1 MPIDFPSGMFSR
13 NTAKLSTRL
22 ALASLLL
29 SACSSSDMVKLY
41 KETLPGKSTES
52 TLTYMTLILLGVGA
66 DLYVDSTEQ
75 EGEVQLPYYC
85 NTQKNAEK
93 TKLVLGKR
101 SREARK
107 LSSEYTEHTESLRRK
122 QPTPTTD
129 EILKA
134 VDFTTE
140 EQQFYSLLMQEE
152 ARAIDIASE
161 VEEPYK
167 TDIEPDIRQFL
178 CTTKELKQK
187 RRELNKILDKAI
199 KAQGLPGWYDRGNS
213 LSLLKRP
220 TSTPAEKNRLYH
232 KVIAQRQH
240 EITSIRTFFQQS
252 IDSLSRKNRMLTKA
266 ESRIVTQSIGGAWA
280 TLFTISDEIATIARG
295 GDDKSLG
302 PKLKKLR
309 AAHSAAF
316 TEYKQLQALLSASTE
331 IN

>member
-1 MPIDFPSGMFSR
+1 MFSR
-13 NTAKLSTRL
+13 NTAKLSTGL

-75 EGEVQLPYYC
+75 EREVQLPYYC
-85 NTQKNAEK
+85 NTQINAEK

-220 TSTPAEKNRLYH
+220 TSTPAEK
-232 KVIAQRQH
+232 KPA
-240 EITSIRTFFQQS
+240 
-252 IDSLSRKNRMLTKA
+252 LS
-266 ESRIVTQSIGGAWA
+266 QG
-280 TLFTISDEIATIARG
+280 
-295 GDDKSLG
+295 
-302 PKLKKLR
+302 
-309 AAHSAAF
+309 HC
-316 TEYKQLQALLSASTE
+316 STPA
-331 IN
+331 